1 MLAILMSCVG
11 KPKTPLRPLATG
23 TFERYKIEACSAGG
37 HVVKLTYEPEERGE
51 HRSKEL
57 VEKYRDRY
65 LIPALKDAVEV
76 VGWSFD
82 STCGKSGLTL
92 RISPPAGVG
101 EAQEPDRYR
110 GHGGRREVRSGDDRD
125 AVRRRHA
132 DRKPRGSVA
141 ARGAAPAE
149 RRRDRGRAR

>member
-92 RISPPAGVG
+92 RVSPPAGVG
-101 EAQEPDRYR
+101 EALHRVGATLHKNPTDI
-110 GHGGRREVRSGDDRD
+110 EVT
-125 AVRRRHA
+125 V
-132 DRKPRGSVA
+132 V
-141 ARGAAPAE
+141 GAK
-149 RRRDRGRAR
+149 